1 MKHLIFGILIGGAI
15 GAGITYYICKK
26 NFDKKIEEERAKIRA
41 EYKEYYE
48 RKQEEE
54 DTAKASHKPAVPDKP
69 VETAKECAEK
79 KQYKNLAGLYDRAEL
94 EHPSEDDLVEMT
106 ENEEKL
112 HDALSKAHDKVKII
126 QVESFGEIQSYECES
141 LTYYVYDKT
150 LCHENGDIV
159 DDVEYLVEDALDR
172 YGWADNDEDTDA
184 LYVRNYKIQKDFE
197 IVKVLDEYPD
207 K

>member
-69 VETAKECAEK
+69 VETAEEYAEK

-159 DDVEYLVEDALDR
+159 DDVEYLIEDALDR

>member
-69 VETAKECAEK
+69 VETVEEHAEK
-79 KQYKNLAGLYDRAEL
+79 QQYKNLAGLYDRAEL
-94 EHPSEDDLVEMT
+94 EHPTEDDLVEMT

>member
-1 MKHLIFGILIGGAI
+1 MKHLIFGLLIGGAI
-15 GAGITYYICKK
+15 GSGITYYICKK
-26 NFDKKIEEERAKIRA
+26 KFDKKIEEERGKIRA
-41 EYKEYYE
+41 EYREYYE
-48 RKQEEE
+48 RKQQEE
-54 DTAKASHKPAVPDKP
+54 DNAKASHKPAVPDKP
-69 VETAKECAEK
+69 VETVEEHAEK
-79 KQYKNLAGLYDRAEL
+79 QQYKNLAGLYDRAEL
-94 EHPSEDDLVEMT
+94 ERPTEDDLVEMT

-112 HDALSKAHDKVKII
+112 HDALSKAHDKVKLI

-159 DDVEYLVEDALDR
+159 DDVEYLIEDALDR

-197 IVKVLDEYPD
+197 IVKVFDEYPD